1 MNAKHEKY
9 ASSERR
15 KITETWTTPENYRVK
30 VYTYHDKAKHVY
42 WSIISECIVEES
54 GTSGIYFEKSR
65 LHVDLNQLI
74 SSTPAARYDFRKLE
88 HAHNLASY
96 QVESLVSELISNSE
110 KVTA

>member
-1 MNAKHEKY
+1 MNAKHEKH
-9 ASSERR
+9 ASDARR
-15 KITETWTTPENYRVK
+15 KITETWTMPDNYRVK

-54 GTSGIYFEKSR
+54 GTSGIYFERHSMQ
-65 LHVDLNQLI
+65 VDLNQLI
-74 SSTPAARYDFRKLE
+74 SSIPAARYNFRKLE

-96 QVESLVSELISNSE
+96 QVESLVYELIFNRE